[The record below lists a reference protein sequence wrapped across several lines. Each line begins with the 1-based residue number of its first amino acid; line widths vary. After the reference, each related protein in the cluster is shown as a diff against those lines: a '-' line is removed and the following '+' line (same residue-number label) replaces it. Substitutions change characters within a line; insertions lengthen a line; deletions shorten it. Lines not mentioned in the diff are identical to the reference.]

1 MKYNFSTNSKKYF
14 LYPILGWIIFS
25 LFPLL
30 FISSGEINKI
40 LKIFLL
46 AFVVWGLFF
55 GFSVLYLMINHY
67 NQSKNVRIQ
76 IERLFH
82 GDYKITYSK
91 KNILKEIF
99 RTDIEKC
106 IVYKGQSIFVE
117 KYQRFGY
124 QFEIYF
130 YKIILTDG
138 TQINISCAICDEL
151 DKYISSDKLIY
162 NKKWLAIM

>member
-106 IVYKGQSIFVE
+106 IV
-117 KYQRFGY
+117 
-124 QFEIYF
+124 
-130 YKIILTDG
+130 L
-138 TQINISCAICDEL
+138 
-151 DKYISSDKLIY
+151 
-162 NKKWLAIM
+162 